1 MENIT
6 LEKIIKFD
14 NTIVSLETLQVS
26 NDLKYELLDDDTH
39 AKGYIDFKGN
49 IKTML
54 ESKDFNETVDVD
66 IFAPFEKHIN
76 REEFK
81 IEVKDYSY
89 IINDNKLIVYF
100 VISLT
105 GFKDNEVEED
115 LPNETKEQL
124 LENINTLNETIK
136 EDVKERNEKENNQED
151 VKERNEKEN
160 NQEDEKVEEVAQV
173 LPSKYIL
180 KNHEV
185 IETIKDSW
193 ATDLFKLSENY
204 TVFMKIH
211 KE

>member
-1 MENIT
+1 MDNIT

-136 EDVKERNEKENNQED
+136 EDVKERNSDEK
-151 VKERNEKEN
+151 

-185 IETIKDSW
+185 KETIKDSW

>member
-39 AKGYIDFKGN
+39 AKGFIGFKGN
-49 IKTML
+49 VKTML
-54 ESKDFNETVDVD
+54 DSKDFDETVDVD

-151 VKERNEKEN
+151 
-160 NQEDEKVEEVAQV
+160 EKVEEVAQV

-185 IETIKDSW
+185 KETIKDSW

>member
-89 IINDNKLIVYF
+89 VINDNKLIVYF

-105 GFKDNEVEED
+105 GFKDNEVEEN
-115 LPNETKEQL
+115 LPNEAKEQL

-136 EDVKERNEKENNQED
+136 EDVKERNSDEK
-151 VKERNEKEN
+151 

-185 IETIKDSW
+185 KETIKDSW

>member
-14 NTIVSLETLQVS
+14 NTIVSLETLQVN

-39 AKGYIDFKGN
+39 AKGYIGFKGN
-49 IKTML
+49 VKTML
-54 ESKDFNETVDVD
+54 DSKNFDETVDVD

-100 VISLT
+100 VISLS
-105 GFKDNEVEED
+105 GFKENELNED
-115 LPNETKEQL
+115 KPTNTKEEL
-124 LENINTLNETIK
+124 LENINTLNETISEK
-136 EDVKERNEKENNQED
+136 LEDRNVKDSNYDDVVEEKEQH
-151 VKERNEKEN
+151 
-160 NQEDEKVEEVAQV
+160 EEVAHIV
-173 LPSKYIL
+173 PSKFIL
-180 KNHEV
+180 KNSGV
-185 IETIKDSW
+185 NDNVKDSW

-211 KE
+211 KD

>member
-49 IKTML
+49 IKTIL

-89 IINDNKLIVYF
+89 VINDNKLIVYF

-136 EDVKERNEKENNQED
+136 EDVKERNSDEK
-151 VKERNEKEN
+151 

-185 IETIKDSW
+185 KETIKDSW

>member
-136 EDVKERNEKENNQED
+136 EDVNERNSD
-151 VKERNEKEN
+151 EN

-173 LPSKYIL
+173 IPSKYIL

-185 IETIKDSW
+185 KETIKDSW

>member
-136 EDVKERNEKENNQED
+136 EDVNERNSD
-151 VKERNEKEN
+151 EN

-185 IETIKDSW
+185 KETIKDSW

>member
-89 IINDNKLIVYF
+89 VINDNKLIVYF

-136 EDVKERNEKENNQED
+136 EDVKERNSDEK
-151 VKERNEKEN
+151 

-185 IETIKDSW
+185 KETIKDSW

>member
-89 IINDNKLIVYF
+89 VINDNKLIVYF

-105 GFKDNEVEED
+105 GFKDNEVEEN

-136 EDVKERNEKENNQED
+136 EDVKERNSDEK
-151 VKERNEKEN
+151 

-185 IETIKDSW
+185 KETIKDSW

>member
-89 IINDNKLIVYF
+89 VINDNKLIVYF

-151 VKERNEKEN
+151 
-160 NQEDEKVEEVAQV
+160 EKVEEVAQV

-185 IETIKDSW
+185 KETIKDSW

>member
-89 IINDNKLIVYF
+89 VINDNKLIVYF

-105 GFKDNEVEED
+105 GFKENDLNENV
-115 LPNETKEQL
+115 PTNTKEEL
-124 LENINTLNETIK
+124 LENINTLNETISENVENRNSK
-136 EDVKERNEKENNQED
+136 ESDFVKIDEVKEQHD
-151 VKERNEKEN
+151 
-160 NQEDEKVEEVAQV
+160 EVAHIV
-173 LPSKYIL
+173 PSKYIL
-180 KNHEV
+180 KNSEV
-185 IETIKDSW
+185 NDKVKDSW

-211 KE
+211 KD